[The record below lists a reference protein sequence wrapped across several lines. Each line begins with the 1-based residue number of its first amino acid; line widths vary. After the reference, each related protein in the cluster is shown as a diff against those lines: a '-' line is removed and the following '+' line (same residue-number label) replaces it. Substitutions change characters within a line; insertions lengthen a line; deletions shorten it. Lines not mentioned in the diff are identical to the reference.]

1 MFGEVHMERSDY
13 EPPHD
18 HDKVVEGG
26 QYAAAA

>member
-1 MFGEVHMERSDY
+1 MFREVYTERPDY

-18 HDKVVEGG
+18 HDKVIEGG

>member
-1 MFGEVHMERSDY
+1 MFRKVYMDDY

-18 HDKVVEGG
+18 HDKVAEGG